1 MRLFGLYLLFS
12 SSDSTAILL
21 IKQKIQSQKY
31 FKTFLMIKIQTVSN
45 IFAKFVRLFVVIITA
60 EKLTIK

>member
-1 MRLFGLYLLFS
+1 MRLFGLYLQFS